1 MTATEL
7 AALDPDAAR
16 HIRRLAGQDIITRL
30 ADRGDTDPIATLALI
45 QRAVAT
51 HLPRIAA

>member
-1 MTATEL
+1 MTATQL
-7 AALDPDAAR
+7 AALDPRAAAYVR
-16 HIRRLAGQDIITRL
+16 SINRPVTALL
-30 ADRGDTDPIATLALI
+30 ADHGDTDPAATLTLI